1 MRMNMKIFE
10 LLPRTDCQ
18 RCGHNSCL
26 VFAAEVTQRQCCIEA
41 CPDISDEAEEAF
53 RRIIA
58 AEQEMVS
65 WLGGM
70 ISGISKSNVRSA
82 LSLLK
87 ELFVVFPLRIAGL
100 VLFTLPLTYPII
112 VAAIMLYNKAS

>member
-1 MRMNMKIFE
+1 MGMHMRVLE

-18 RCGHNSCL
+18 KCGHNSCL
-26 VFAAEVTQRQCCIEA
+26 VFAAEITQRQCCIEA
-41 CPDISDEAEEAF
+41 CPDVSDEAEKAF

-70 ISGISKSNVRSA
+70 VSGINKSNVKSA
-82 LSLLK
+82 LALFR
-87 ELFVVFPLRIAGL
+87 ELFIIFPLRVAGL
-100 VLFTLPLTYPII
+100 ALFTFPLTYPFIA
-112 VAAIMLYNKAS
+112 AAIMLYNR